1 MRKAEKAV
9 LRAAEEW
16 QDRHEA
22 LLEAADLMNGKIAI
36 TLRAAHK
43 AERKLV
49 RAVVNWR
56 KEQHAKVKK

>member
-1 MRKAEKAV
+1 MTKAEKAV
-9 LRAAEEW
+9 LKAAVEW
-16 QDRHEA
+16 QDTREA
-22 LLEAADLMNGKIAI
+22 FLAAADLMNGKIAI

-56 KEQHAKVKK
+56 KEQHAKAK